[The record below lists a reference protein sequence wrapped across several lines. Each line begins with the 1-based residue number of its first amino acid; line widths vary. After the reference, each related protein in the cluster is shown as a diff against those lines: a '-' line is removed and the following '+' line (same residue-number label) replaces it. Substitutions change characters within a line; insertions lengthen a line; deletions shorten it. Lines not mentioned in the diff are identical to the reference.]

1 MALEKPLTDRTLP
14 YSSEAELAVLGSIL
28 LNNDTIPQVV
38 EIIADPKFFSSDT
51 HAKIFETVLALFDKN
66 HPVTLVTLAEELKK
80 RGWFEEIG
88 GNLFLAS
95 LMERVISSANIEY
108 HARIVLEKAILRL
121 LISTS
126 TQIVSMAY
134 RETDDVESILNRAEE
149 MIFSISAKRFS
160 QGFVPIKSIIRSS
173 FETIQ
178 ELCDRKDHLLG
189 LETGYLDLDTMTSG
203 LQKSEMIVI
212 AGRPGMGKTSF
223 ALNIAQ
229 YIAIERHLPVAV
241 FTIEMSKEALVQRL
255 LCSEARVNAH
265 KVRTGYISH
274 AEWPQLTTAAG
285 LLADAPIYI
294 DDTPGLSCLEMRAK
308 ARRLK
313 AEKGIEIVIVDYL
326 QLINPHRRAE
336 NRQQEISQISRDLK
350 ALAKELDIPVLA
362 LSQLSR
368 EVEKRGD
375 RRPQLSDL
383 RESGAIE
390 QDADLVLFLYRPWI
404 YSKDPDDEGTA
415 ELIVAK
421 QRNGPVGTIRLSFIK
436 EYMRF
441 ENLAG
446 PGMEPSAPIEYQNG
460 GERGNDG

>member
-1 MALEKPLTDRTLP
+1 MAVDTAIDGRTLP
-14 YSSEAELAVLGSIL
+14 YSNDAELAVLGSML
-28 LNNDTIPQVV
+28 LDNETIPQVI
-38 EIIADPKFFSSDT
+38 EIIPDTKYFFNEI
-51 HAKIFETVLALFDKN
+51 HAKIYTAVVSLFEKN
-66 HPVTLVTLAEELKK
+66 NPVTLVTLAEELKK
-80 RGWFEEIG
+80 QETLEEIG
-88 GNLFLAS
+88 GSIFLAG
-95 LMERVISSANIEY
+95 LLDRIISSANIEY
-108 HARIVLEKAILRL
+108 HAKIVLEKAILRL
-121 LISTS
+121 LITVS
-126 TQIVSMAY
+126 TQIISMGYQEA
-134 RETDDVESILNRAEE
+134 DDVERILDKAEE

-160 QGFVPIKSIIRSS
+160 QGFVPIKNIVRSS

-189 LETGYLDLDTMTSG
+189 IESGFTELDNLTSG

-229 YIAIERHLPVAV
+229 YVAIEKHIPSAV

-255 LCSEARVNAH
+255 LCSEARVSSH
-265 KVRTGYISH
+265 KVRTGHISH
-274 AEWPQLTTAAG
+274 SEWPQLTTAAG

-294 DDTPGLSCLEMRAK
+294 DDAPGITCLEMRAK

-313 AEKGIEIVIVDYL
+313 ADKKIELIIIDYL
-326 QLINPHRRAE
+326 QLINSSRRAE

-350 ALAKELDIPVLA
+350 ALAKEINVPVLA

-390 QDADLVLFLYRPWI
+390 QDADLVLFLYRPWV
-404 YSKDPDDEGTA
+404 YSKDPQDDGKA
-415 ELIVAK
+415 ELIIAK
-421 QRNGPVGTIRLSFIK
+421 QRNGPTGRIEVAFIK
-436 EYMRF
+436 DYMRF
-441 ENLAG
+441 ENLSYHS
-446 PGMEPSAPIEYQNG
+446 MEPPPEG
-460 GERGNDG
+460 